1 MRSSTSGND
10 PDCRPLLHAPGR
22 RSPICSLTSHPSDP
36 SPAIIRS
43 NPPPRM
49 HDFCSANA
57 ATPDKNRLGT
67 MRPARSLHEWA
78 LSSIVEPV
86 ETGIA
91 IGLQDAAETFQ
102 MLAGMLTLAIGRI
115 PEEHG
120 GWIGAARGPIVTH
133 IGP

>member
-49 HDFCSANA
+49 HDFSSANA

-67 MRPARSLHEWA
+67 MSHAGRFLDRMGG
-78 LSSIVEPV
+78 IGFVVEPV
-86 ETGIA
+86 KTGVA
-91 IGLQDAAETFQ
+91 IGLENAVKVLEMSSG
-102 MLAGMLTLAIGRI
+102 MLALAI
-115 PEEHG
+115 
-120 GWIGAARGPIVTH
+120 RGV
-133 IGP
+133 G